1 MRWFGVLLLMLLLW
15 PTAVLAIAKY
25 VDENGRVVFVD
36 DESKIPAR
44 YLKKSQEMSHF
55 EEPSDAEKAEQAQ
68 RLQEA
73 REKKHEEMEKLRA
86 ERAEQERQKAY
97 QTPVKVRGNQVLVPV
112 RVAYHGNRVDV
123 HLVLDTG
130 ASRTVFHRAS
140 LAALGVPAD
149 EGTLAYGVGA
159 GGNKI
164 ASRGVTFESITV
176 GPFKVDSA
184 QAFVIDY
191 QQQKAGYDGLLGM
204 DFLRNLSYEIDYEKQ
219 IIRWQ
224 P

>member
-1 MRWFGVLLLMLLLW
+1 MRWLGVFLLILLLC
-15 PTAVLAIAKY
+15 PSSVLAIAKY

-44 YLKKSQEMSHF
+44 YLKKSEEMSHF
-55 EEPSDAEKAEQAQ
+55 EEPSDTEKAAQ
-68 RLQEA
+68 SKRLQEA

-86 ERAEQERQKAY
+86 ERAEQERKKAY
-97 QTPVKVRGNQVLVPV
+97 ETPVKVRGNQVLVPV
-112 RVAYHGNRVDV
+112 KLSYHGNRVEV

-130 ASRTVFHRAS
+130 ASRTVLHRAS
-140 LAALGVPAD
+140 LD
-149 EGTLAYGVGA
+149 ELAIPENEGKLAYGVGA

-176 GPFKVDSA
+176 GPFKVDRA
-184 QAFVIDY
+184 EAFVIDY
-191 QQQKAGYDGLLGM
+191 QQQSAGYDGLLGM
-204 DFLRNLSYEIDYEKQ
+204 DFLRNLSYEIDYEQQ